1 MKKTLKNSHGPIVL
15 PKKQVILNSALNQGE
30 TFLSKQS
37 QESVRVIVRCRPL
50 IEREKQSNERN
61 NTV

>member
-1 MKKTLKNSHGPIVL
+1 
-15 PKKQVILNSALNQGE
+15 VILNSGLNQGE

-50 IEREKQSNERN
+50 IEREKHSNERN
-61 NTV
+61 NTVQIDKTIR